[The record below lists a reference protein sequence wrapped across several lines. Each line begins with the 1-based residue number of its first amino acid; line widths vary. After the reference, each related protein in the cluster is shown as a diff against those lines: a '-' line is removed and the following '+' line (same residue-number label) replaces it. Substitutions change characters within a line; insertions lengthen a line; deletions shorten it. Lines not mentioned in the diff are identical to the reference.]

1 MLDEQDLESLYGCKP
16 REEDNYLTKFVI
28 EAYLQ
33 LIATTSLSKGL
44 NIEIVGWEAFKKG
57 FGKSPIQDLL
67 KGKGLLMEQDVVLV
81 PCNTGQKQALVPPCC
96 SAQRKPSFSF
106 G

>member
-44 NIEIVGWEAFKKG
+44 NMKLWG
-57 FGKSPIQDLL
+57 GKHSR
-67 KGKGLLMEQDVVLV
+67 KGLE
-81 PCNTGQKQALVPPCC
+81 K
-96 SAQRKPSFSF
+96 AQFKIS
-106 G
+106 